1 METPT
6 ANDGGDLEFDPS
18 SPSAKYFNYDDGM
31 EETDL
36 KMFGYSTAEARG
48 SPEAKPALMAG
59 CPGERCQ
66 PSRSSVISAACPVES
81 RSAVASSPARR
92 VSSGTLQ
99 NTCLATSLARSLS
112 SDPAAPSSPEN
123 PNTAAG
129 VASFS
134 RGIPATNASTC
145 NPVSTGYT
153 SKSFGNGSAGPR
165 KSAMMLPGFITTP
178 PALPPPAP
186 EEQVALL
193 RQQPLPML
201 REILHQLRSGL
212 GRTTAA
218 SAAPAASS
226 AALAATTAACRAAA
240 AAGHTQTAVDEGA
253 WQIFEAVFKGTWQ
266 QLEMQ
271 KQQHKACVRGQAG
284 ASAGPGNGGQQ
295 PATAPNAASGADAT
309 VGRGATTTKP
319 ATGIQD
325 KRQQVPRARPAAK
338 GTAAARAQQPLART
352 QAVKVGSK
360 RAAGMVESAAG
371 PTARQMDD
379 LERPTKRRVVEARAP
394 AAVPAPASA
403 RVVMAEPQQPQQHCQ
418 QPGQL
423 HRGNVAT
430 GHHHQVPSYPGIAFA
445 TSATAVPQ
453 PPVQQTV
460 YISQQQQQQQQQQ
473 SLPLVRL
480 SHIQYHSQ
488 GCTCADC
495 CVCYGVPGAPSQGT
509 QVLAQAPSWPQAQ
522 QAQWQWG
529 PTGFMCVQRHGQA
542 YPAVHYSGAYAYAYT

>member
-1 METPT
+1 METPVS
-6 ANDGGDLEFDPS
+6 ALGGPGGDRS
-18 SPSAKYFNYDDGM
+18 W
-31 EETDL
+31 
-36 KMFGYSTAEARG
+36 G
-48 SPEAKPALMAG
+48 SG
-59 CPGERCQ
+59 VH
-66 PSRSSVISAACPVES
+66 SDVEQ
-81 RSAVASSPARR
+81 AVFAHVLGS
-92 VSSGTLQ
+92 
-99 NTCLATSLARSLS
+99 
-112 SDPAAPSSPEN
+112 
-123 PNTAAG
+123 
-129 VASFS
+129 
-134 RGIPATNASTC
+134 IPLT
-145 NPVSTGYT
+145 
-153 SKSFGNGSAGPR
+153 K
-165 KSAMMLPGFITTP
+165 
-178 PALPPPAP
+178 

-423 HRGNVAT
+423 HRVVLRERPELVLVNG
-430 GHHHQVPSYPGIAFA
+430 PGTCIPICAAAFTYRVLGLA
-445 TSATAVPQ
+445 Q
-453 PPVQQTV
+453 
-460 YISQQQQQQQQQQ
+460 
-473 SLPLVRL
+473 
-480 SHIQYHSQ
+480 
-488 GCTCADC
+488 
-495 CVCYGVPGAPSQGT
+495 T
-509 QVLAQAPSWPQAQ
+509 QVVYVESIARTRRFSLSAKLLYHLRMADLLFVQWEQLAK
-522 QAQWQWG
+522 
-529 PTGFMCVQRHGQA
+529 T
-542 YPAVHYSGAYAYAYT
+542 YPRAVYAGRLY

>member
-1 METPT
+1 ASASGP
-6 ANDGGDLEFDPS
+6 GGDRS
-18 SPSAKYFNYDDGM
+18 W
-31 EETDL
+31 
-36 KMFGYSTAEARG
+36 G
-48 SPEAKPALMAG
+48 SG
-59 CPGERCQ
+59 VH
-66 PSRSSVISAACPVES
+66 SDVEQ
-81 RSAVASSPARR
+81 AVFAHVLGS
-92 VSSGTLQ
+92 
-99 NTCLATSLARSLS
+99 
-112 SDPAAPSSPEN
+112 
-123 PNTAAG
+123 
-129 VASFS
+129 
-134 RGIPATNASTC
+134 IPLT
-145 NPVSTGYT
+145 
-153 SKSFGNGSAGPR
+153 K
-165 KSAMMLPGFITTP
+165 
-178 PALPPPAP
+178 

-430 GHHHQVPSYPGIAFA
+430 GHHHQVLVNGPGTCIPSARRR
-445 TSATAVPQ
+445 SR
-453 PPVQQTV
+453 TV
-460 YISQQQQQQQQQQ
+460 SG
-473 SLPLVRL
+473 LDHWVRVL
-480 SHIQYHSQ
+480 GLAQ
-488 GCTCADC
+488 
-495 CVCYGVPGAPSQGT
+495 T
-509 QVLAQAPSWPQAQ
+509 QVVYVESIARTRRFSLSAKLLYHLRMADLLFVQWEQLAK
-522 QAQWQWG
+522 
-529 PTGFMCVQRHGQA
+529 T
-542 YPAVHYSGAYAYAYT
+542 YPRAVYAGRLY

>member
-1 METPT
+1 M
-6 ANDGGDLEFDPS
+6 
-18 SPSAKYFNYDDGM
+18 
-31 EETDL
+31 
-36 KMFGYSTAEARG
+36 
-48 SPEAKPALMAG
+48 
-59 CPGERCQ
+59 
-66 PSRSSVISAACPVES
+66 VEIW
-81 RSAVASSPARR
+81 
-92 VSSGTLQ
+92 
-99 NTCLATSLARSLS
+99 SLIRPLHRLS

-186 EEQVALL
+186 VAPLPVGQAVTARGAAGVHSDVEQAVFAHVLGSIPLTKEEQVALL

-253 WQIFEAVFKGTWQ
+253 WQIFEAVVQGYVAAA
-266 QLEMQ
+266 EMQ
-271 KQQHKACVRGQAG
+271 KQQQHKAC
-284 ASAGPGNGGQQ
+284 
-295 PATAPNAASGADAT
+295 
-309 VGRGATTTKP
+309 
-319 ATGIQD
+319 IQD

-430 GHHHQVPSYPGIAFA
+430 GHHHQ
-445 TSATAVPQ
+445 
-453 PPVQQTV
+453 
-460 YISQQQQQQQQQQ
+460 
-473 SLPLVRL
+473 
-480 SHIQYHSQ
+480 
-488 GCTCADC
+488 
-495 CVCYGVPGAPSQGT
+495 GT